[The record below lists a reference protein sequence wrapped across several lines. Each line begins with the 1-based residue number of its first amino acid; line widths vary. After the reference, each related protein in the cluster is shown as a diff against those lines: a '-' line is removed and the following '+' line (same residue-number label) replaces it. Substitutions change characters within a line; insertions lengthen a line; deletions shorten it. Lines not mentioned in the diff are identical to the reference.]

1 MDVILW
7 IIVAVGLG
15 YFGRKH
21 ELKRRS
27 AERAPA
33 RTTIPQPGPVFS
45 KKGSRQATRDLSHYS
60 RAELLEVA
68 FSYIDADSN
77 FTQRE
82 VSVNQVTGTY
92 VKGWCHE
99 RKAARTFRL
108 DSILQDVTLLSTG
121 EVISVNDWAR
131 AVRKHG

>member
-1 MDVILW
+1 MDLLLW

-21 ELKRRS
+21 ELKKRA
-27 AERAPA
+27 AERAP
-33 RTTIPQPGPVFS
+33 TKKVIPQPGPVFS
-45 KKGSRQATRDLSHYS
+45 KKGNKLTTRGLSHYS

-68 FSYIDADSN
+68 FSYIDAAGN

-99 RKAARTFRL
+99 RNAARTFRL
-108 DSILQDVTLLSTG
+108 DSIIQDVTLLSTG
-121 EVISVNDWAR
+121 EVIAVNDWAR
-131 AVRKHG
+131 AVRKND